1 MEGNTKED
9 FERVVKERQIE
20 EAMEN
25 WTVFDSGPFQEN
37 LYEVPHDALVVLG
50 AYGHG
55 LIKQL
60 AFGSKMEL
68 IQSVLS
74 NSIVIV
80 GPHCGT

>member
-1 MEGNTKED
+1 MAD
-9 FERVVKERQIE
+9 
-20 EAMEN
+20 

-37 LYEVPHDALVVLG
+37 LYAVPHDALVVLG

-80 GPHCGT
+80 GPAAHLAVHLQHHGNFFFPGRFRVK